1 MSTYPTLSASERWG
15 KHLFAC
21 EVCYV
26 DESEPE
32 KDRLCATGSELRDAS
47 IKAYREANV
56 SRHHV

>member
-32 KDRLCATGSELRDAS
+32 KDRLCATGSVLRDAS

-56 SRHHV
+56 SRNHV